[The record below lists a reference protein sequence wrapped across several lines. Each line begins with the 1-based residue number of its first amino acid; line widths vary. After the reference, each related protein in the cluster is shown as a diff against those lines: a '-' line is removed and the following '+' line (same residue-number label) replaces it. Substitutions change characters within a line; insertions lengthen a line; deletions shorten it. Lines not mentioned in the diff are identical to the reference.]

1 VINLMEWMEKRIYE
15 ERGVSLEREVRVV
28 GEP

>member
-1 VINLMEWMEKRIYE
+1 VINLMEWVERKIYE
-15 ERGVSLEREVRVV
+15 EKAISLEREIRVV